1 MKKNDK
7 KYTIAN
13 AAGFI
18 FPVTTVYMAI
28 RELVGDLAI
37 DLIAYA
43 DMKLVKIS

>member
-18 FPVTTVYMAI
+18 FPVTTVYMATYVI
-28 RELVGDLAI
+28 ELIVFGQKSTI
-37 DLIAYA
+37 
-43 DMKLVKIS
+43 